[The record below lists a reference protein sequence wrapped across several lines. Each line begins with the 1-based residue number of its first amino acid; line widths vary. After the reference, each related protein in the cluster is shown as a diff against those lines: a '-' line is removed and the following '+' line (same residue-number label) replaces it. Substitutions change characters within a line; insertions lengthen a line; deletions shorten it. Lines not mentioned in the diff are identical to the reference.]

1 MNNNTHFARRTLIG
15 GAIAAAGAA
24 AIAAPA
30 RAAGLAGLK
39 ASSGKSAASAKRQLA
54 AGGIA
59 DWQAAVGTLFAAET
73 PAGTAGLRLASVEA
87 LPSSG
92 ARPAG
97 LARDHAFVATFETA
111 VGRLPPG
118 SGTYR
123 LSAGGYPALHVH
135 LDGQGDLPMAVFN

>member
-1 MNNNTHFARRTLIG
+1 MNSNTHFARRTLIG

-24 AIAAPA
+24 AVAAPA
-30 RAAGLAGLK
+30 RAARLAGLK
-39 ASSGKSAASAKRQLA
+39 PSNGNARQLA
-54 AGGIA
+54 TGGMN

-73 PAGTAGLRLASVEA
+73 PAGTVGLRLASVAA

-92 ARPAG
+92 ARPSG

-111 VGRLPPG
+111 VGQLPAG

-123 LSAGGYPALHVH
+123 LSAGGYPALRVH
-135 LDGQGDLPMAVFN
+135 LDAQGDLPMAVFN

>member
-30 RAAGLAGLK
+30 RAARLTGLK
-39 ASSGKSAASAKRQLA
+39 KSTANDRQLA
-54 AGGIA
+54 TGGIA
-59 DWQAAVGTLFAAET
+59 DWQAAVGTLFAAQT
-73 PAGTAGLRLASVEA
+73 PAGTVGLRLASVES

-92 ARPAG
+92 ARPAD

-111 VGRLPPG
+111 VGRLPAG

-123 LSAGGYPALHVH
+123 LSAGGYPALDVH
-135 LDGQGDLPMAVFN
+135 LDGQGALPMAVFN

>member
-1 MNNNTHFARRTLIG
+1 MNSNTHFARRTLIG

-30 RAAGLAGLK
+30 RAARLTGLK
-39 ASSGKSAASAKRQLA
+39 TSTGNARQLA
-54 AGGIA
+54 TGGIG

-73 PAGTAGLRLASVEA
+73 PAGTVGLRLAAVEA

-92 ARPAG
+92 TRPAG

-111 VGRLPPG
+111 VGQLPAG

-123 LSAGGYPALHVH
+123 LSAGGSPAVH
-135 LDGQGDLPMAVFN
+135 LHLDAQGDRPMAVFN

>member
-1 MNNNTHFARRTLIG
+1 MNSNTHFARRTLIS

-39 ASSGKSAASAKRQLA
+39 ASSGKGVTLAGRQLA
-54 AGGIA
+54 TGGIGV
-59 DWQAAVGTLFAAET
+59 WQAAVGTLFAAET
-73 PAGTAGLRLASVEA
+73 PVGTVGLRLASVEA

-92 ARPAG
+92 TRPSG
-97 LARDHAFVATFETA
+97 LARDHAFLATFKTA
-111 VGRLPPG
+111 VGQLPAG

-123 LSAGGYPALHVH
+123 LTAGGYPALHVH
-135 LDGQGDLPMAVFN
+135 LDAHGDLPMAVFN